1 MQGRVFIPMIDLA
14 FLSLGAIVAILSQT
28 QLVRSLPVELT
39 EVEEGIA
46 AISRDQ
52 IAVITI
58 AREGLFADG
67 EPVALGELATRVGGR
82 LALLRTDRRVPT
94 ESLIKVM
101 SVLAAHHV
109 ELRIEVDERPEVRR

>member
-67 EPVALGELATRVGGR
+67 EPVALGELATAVGGR

-109 ELRIEVDERPEVRR
+109 ELRIEVDEGQEVRR